1 MPGIR
6 FPQLAEKFIAA
17 LEMAGATVLVLCGTD
32 KRPLTLGVVVGEAT
46 YRLEVHLWTVTQGG
60 KGRGRPREYRIQRT
74 GPNRQPV
81 RFVLR
86 AGVRTIMGGWHEETG
101 TFAFWDVR
109 RHLTEAKSP
118 SSQIS
123 LDTLEAA
130 SSRGLA
136 TEHRQL
142 AEGEEVAIAVQ
153 PDYLLWYVREYE
165 RIYDVAGE
173 VGDAGKL
180 IEAKPEDDREFI
192 DSGDDERAV
201 SRRHQL
207 VEVVRN
213 FRDAR
218 FRPLVLRAYS
228 YRCCLTGVAL
238 RLVDAAHVVPVSDP
252 TSSDEPRNG
261 VALNPLL
268 HRAYDAGLL
277 GLLPGGKTALN
288 ERLLTGLRKQKLDA
302 GLDLVRGLVPREM
315 TKPNSP
321 EFYPPDDY
329 FRRGLIARGWT
340 EAEIKS
346 ASA

>member
-6 FPQLAEKFIAA
+6 FPELAEKFIAA
-17 LEMAGATVLVLCGTD
+17 LEIAGATVLVLSDTD
-32 KRPLTLGVVVGEAT
+32 RRPLRLGVVVGDAT
-46 YRLEVHLWTVTQGG
+46 YGLEVYLWTVTPGG
-60 KGRGRPREYRIQRT
+60 KGRGRPRECRIQRT
-74 GPNRQPV
+74 SADP
-81 RFVLR
+81 FVLR

-118 SSQIS
+118 STQIS
-123 LDTLEAA
+123 LDTLEDA

-136 TEHRQL
+136 TEHRYL

-153 PDYLLWYVREYE
+153 PDYLLWYVREYD

-173 VGDAGKL
+173 VDDAGKL
-180 IEAKPEDDREFI
+180 IEAKPEDEREFI
-192 DSGDDERAV
+192 DSGDDERAA
-201 SRRHQL
+201 SLRHQL
-207 VEVVRN
+207 VEIVRN

-252 TSSDEPRNG
+252 TSTDEPRNG

-288 ERLLTGLRKQKLDA
+288 ERLLSTLRKQKLDA
-302 GLDLVRGLVPREM
+302 GLDLVRSLVPGEVTR
-315 TKPNSP
+315 PNSP
-321 EFYPPDDY
+321 EFVPPDDY
-329 FRRGLIARGWT
+329 LRRGLLARGWT
-340 EAEIKS
+340 EDEIKS
-346 ASA
+346 AS

>member
-6 FPQLAEKFIAA
+6 FTRLAEKFIAA
-17 LEMAGATVLVLCGTD
+17 LEIAGATVLVHSGGEE
-32 KRPLTLGVVVGEAT
+32 RPLSLGVVVGGAT
-46 YRLEVHLWTVTQGG
+46 YRLDVYRWTITQGG

-74 GPNRQPV
+74 GPNRKPV
-81 RFVLR
+81 QFMLS

-109 RHLTEAKSP
+109 RHLKPSKSP

-123 LDTLEAA
+123 LDTLESA
-130 SSRGLA
+130 SLRGLA
-136 TEHRQL
+136 TEHRHL

-165 RIYDVAGE
+165 RIYDVASE
-173 VGDAGKL
+173 VEDAGSL
-180 IEAKPEDDREFI
+180 VEAKPEDDREFI
-192 DSGDDERAV
+192 DSGDDERAS
-201 SRRHQL
+201 SRRHTL
-207 VEVVRN
+207 VDVVRN

-238 RLVDAAHVVPVSDP
+238 RLVDAAHIVPVSDP
-252 TSSDEPRNG
+252 TSTDEPRNG

-277 GLLPGGKTALN
+277 GLLSGGRTALN
-288 ERLLTGLRKQKLDA
+288 DRLLVNLRKQKLDA
-302 GLDLVRGLVPREM
+302 GLDLVRGLIPRNI
-315 TKPNSP
+315 TLPNSP
-321 EFYPPDDY
+321 EFVPPDDY
-329 FRRGLIARGWT
+329 FHRGLRARGWT
-340 EAEIKS
+340 NDEIAA
-346 ASA
+346 AS

>member
-17 LEMAGATVLVLCGTD
+17 LEMAGATVLVLSGTD
-32 KRPLTLGVVVGEAT
+32 KRPLTLGVVVGDST
-46 YRLEVHLWTVTQGG
+46 YRLEVYLWTVTQGG

-74 GPNRQPV
+74 SADP
-81 RFVLR
+81 FVLR

-101 TFAFWDVR
+101 TFAFWGVR

-136 TEHRQL
+136 TEHRHL

-165 RIYDVAGE
+165 RIYDVAGV

-180 IEAKPEDDREFI
+180 IEAKPEDEREFI
-192 DSGDDERAV
+192 DSGDDERAA

-252 TSSDEPRNG
+252 TSTDEPRNG

-302 GLDLVRGLVPREM
+302 GLDLVRSLVPGEV

-321 EFYPPDDY
+321 EFVPPDDY
-329 FRRGLIARGWT
+329 LRRGLLARGWT
-340 EAEIKS
+340 EDEIKR
-346 ASA
+346 AS

>member
-6 FPQLAEKFIAA
+6 FPQLVEKFIVA
-17 LEMAGATVLVLCGTD
+17 LEMAGATVLVLSGTE

-46 YRLEVHLWTVTQGG
+46 YRLEVYLWTVTQGG

-74 GPNRQPV
+74 SADP
-81 RFVLR
+81 FKLR

-109 RHLTEAKSP
+109 RHLSEAKSP

-123 LDTLEAA
+123 LDTLESA
-130 SSRGLA
+130 SARGLA
-136 TEHRQL
+136 TEYRQL
-142 AEGEEVAIAVQ
+142 AEGDEVAIAVQ

-173 VGDAGKL
+173 VSDAGDL
-180 IEAKPEDDREFI
+180 VEVKPEDEREFI
-192 DSGDDERAV
+192 DSGDDVRAA

-213 FRDAR
+213 FREAR

-252 TSSDEPRNG
+252 TSTDEPRNG

-288 ERLLTGLRKQKLDA
+288 ERLLAKLRGQKLDA
-302 GLDLVRGLVPREM
+302 GLELVRSLVPRAV
-315 TKPNSP
+315 TQPNTP
-321 EFYPPDDY
+321 EFIPPDDY
-329 FRRGLIARGWT
+329 LKRGLLARGWT
-340 EAEIKS
+340 EQEVVA
-346 ASA
+346 ACA

>member
-1 MPGIR
+1 MAGIK
-6 FPQLAEKFIAA
+6 FPELAERFISA
-17 LEMAGATVLVLCGTD
+17 LEMAGATVLVLSGE
-32 KRPLTLGVVVGEAT
+32 KRPLKLSVVVGDTT
-46 YRLEVHLWTVTQGG
+46 YRLDVYLWTVTHGG
-60 KGRGRPREYRIQRT
+60 KGRGRPREFRIQRT
-74 GPNRQPV
+74 SADP
-81 RFVLR
+81 FVLK

-130 SSRGLA
+130 SQRGLA
-136 TEHRQL
+136 TEPRHL

-165 RIYDVAGE
+165 RIYDVADE
-173 VGDAGKL
+173 VDDAGTL
-180 IEAKPEDDREFI
+180 IEAKPEDERAFI
-192 DSGDDERAV
+192 DTDDERSA

-207 VEVVRN
+207 VEIVRN

-252 TSSDEPRNG
+252 TSTDEPRNG
-261 VALNPLL
+261 VAMNPLL

-277 GLLPGGKTALN
+277 GLLPGGRTALN
-288 ERLLTGLRKQKLDA
+288 ERLLANLTKQKLDA
-302 GLDLVRGLVPREM
+302 GLDLIRSLVPGEV

-321 EFYPPDDY
+321 EFVPPDEY
-329 FRRGLIARGWT
+329 LHRGLIARGWT
-340 EAEIKS
+340 EDEIKR
-346 ASA
+346 AS

>member
-1 MPGIR
+1 MPAIR

-17 LEMAGATVLVLCGTD
+17 LEMAGATVLVSSVTD
-32 KRPLTLGVVVGEAT
+32 KRPITLGVVVGETT
-46 YRLEVHLWTVTQGG
+46 YRLEAYLWTVTQGG

-74 GPNRQPV
+74 SAAP
-81 RFVLR
+81 FFLR
-86 AGVRTIMGGWHEETG
+86 AGVRTIMGGWHEDTG

-109 RHLTEAKSP
+109 RHLREAKSP

-136 TEHRQL
+136 TEHRHL
-142 AEGEEVAIAVQ
+142 AEGNEVAIAVQ

-173 VGDAGKL
+173 VDDTGEL
-180 IEAKPEDDREFI
+180 IEAKPEEEREFI
-192 DSGDDERAV
+192 DSSVDDRAV

-213 FRDAR
+213 FREAR

-238 RLVDAAHVVPVSDP
+238 RLVDAAHIIPLSDP
-252 TSSDEPRNG
+252 TSTDEPRNG

-277 GLLPGGKTALN
+277 GLLPGGRTALN
-288 ERLLTGLRKQKLDA
+288 RRLLSALSKQKLDA
-302 GLDLVRGLVPREM
+302 GLGLIQSLVPSKM
-315 TKPNSP
+315 AKPNSP
-321 EFYPPDDY
+321 EFFPPDDY
-329 FRRGLIARGWT
+329 LRRGLLARGWT
-340 EAEIKS
+340 KQEIS
-346 ASA
+346 FAST

>member
-6 FPQLAEKFIAA
+6 FPQLAEKFIVA
-17 LEMAGATVLVLCGTD
+17 LEMAGATVLVLSGTD
-32 KRPLTLGVVVGEAT
+32 MRPLSLGVVVGEAT
-46 YRLEVHLWTVTQGG
+46 YRLDVYLWTVTPGG
-60 KGRGRPREYRIQRT
+60 KGRGRPREFRIQRT

-81 RFVLR
+81 KFVLR
-86 AGVRTIMGGWHEETG
+86 AGVRTVMGGWHEETG

-109 RHLTEAKSP
+109 RHLARSKSP
-118 SSQIS
+118 STQIS

-130 SSRGLA
+130 STRGLA

-142 AEGEEVAIAVQ
+142 PEGDEVAIAVH

-173 VGDAGKL
+173 VGDAGNL
-180 IEAKPEDDREFI
+180 IEAKPEDEREFI
-192 DSGDDERAV
+192 DSGDDERAA
-201 SRRHQL
+201 SRRHKL

-213 FRDAR
+213 FRETR

-252 TSSDEPRNG
+252 SSTDEPRNG

-277 GLLPGGKTALN
+277 GLLPGGKAALN
-288 ERLLTGLRKQKLDA
+288 ERLLATLRRQKLDA
-302 GLDLVRGLVPREM
+302 GLDLVRSLVPAEVK
-315 TKPNSP
+315 KPNSP
-321 EFYPPDDY
+321 EFVPPDDY
-329 FRRGLIARGWT
+329 LKRGLLARGWT
-340 EAEIKS
+340 EKEIS
-346 ASA
+346 AASA

>member
-6 FPQLAEKFIAA
+6 FPQLAEKFITA
-17 LEMAGATVLVLCGTD
+17 LEMAGATVLVLSGTD
-32 KRPLTLGVVVGEAT
+32 KRPLTLGVVVGDAT
-46 YRLEVHLWTVTQGG
+46 YRLEVYLWTVTQGG

-74 GPNRQPV
+74 SADP
-81 RFVLR
+81 FVLR

-109 RHLTEAKSP
+109 RHLTKAKSP

-136 TEHRQL
+136 TEYRNL

-180 IEAKPEDDREFI
+180 IEAKPEDEREFI
-192 DSGDDERAV
+192 DSGDDEHAA

-252 TSSDEPRNG
+252 TSTDEPRNG

-277 GLLPGGKTALN
+277 GLLPGGKTSLN
-288 ERLLTGLRKQKLDA
+288 ERLLANLRKQKLDA
-302 GLDLVRGLVPREM
+302 GLDLIRGLVPGEM
-315 TKPNSP
+315 TMPTSL
-321 EFYPPDDY
+321 EFVPPDDY
-329 FRRGLIARGWT
+329 LRRGLRARGWT
-340 EAEIKS
+340 DDEIKR
-346 ASA
+346 AS